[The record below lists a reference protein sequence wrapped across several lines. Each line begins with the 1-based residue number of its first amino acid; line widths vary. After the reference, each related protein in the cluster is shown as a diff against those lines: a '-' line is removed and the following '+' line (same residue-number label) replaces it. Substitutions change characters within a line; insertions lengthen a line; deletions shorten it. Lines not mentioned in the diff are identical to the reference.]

1 LGSSCRKK
9 KAETSSNSWNMQLAI
24 NTAKKKR
31 KGKRIRRHDANAYR
45 FAKNMN
51 NKDTTN
57 LERGF

>member
-1 LGSSCRKK
+1 
-9 KAETSSNSWNMQLAI
+9 MQLAI
-24 NTAKKKR
+24 KTAKNKI